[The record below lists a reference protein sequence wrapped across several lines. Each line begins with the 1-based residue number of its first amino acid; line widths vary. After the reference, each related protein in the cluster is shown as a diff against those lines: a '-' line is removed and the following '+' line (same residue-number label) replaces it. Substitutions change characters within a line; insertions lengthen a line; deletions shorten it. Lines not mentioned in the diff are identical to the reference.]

1 MVTSAGNIQPV
12 RIEEEMRTSY
22 LSYAMSVIVSRALPD
37 VRDGLKPVQRRILY
51 AMQELGLRPG
61 TAHKKCARIV
71 GEVLGKYHPH
81 GDASVYEALVRMA
94 QDFSLR
100 YPLVDGQGNFG
111 SVDDDPPA
119 AMRYTEARLASIADE
134 LLTDIDLNTV
144 DFSVNFDGSMN
155 EPTVLPGLLPNM
167 LVNGASGIAVGMAT
181 NIPPHNLAEICDAV
195 THLIDHPDAV
205 VEELMERVP
214 GPDFPTG
221 GIIQG
226 RSGIVNAYT
235 TGQGR
240 VVMQAKSDVEELR
253 GGREQIVITELP
265 FQVNKAA
272 LVQKIANLVREKKM
286 EGISDIRDESDRK
299 GLRVV
304 VELKKDADA
313 EIVLNNLYIH
323 TPLRSSFN
331 VMLLALVDNQPE
343 ILSLRRA
350 LQLYIAHRRVVIT
363 RRSEHQLKVAQ
374 ERAHILEGLR
384 LALERLDEVITI
396 IRGSSDAG
404 VARQNL
410 VETLSLTEVQ
420 AQAIL
425 DMQLRRLAALE
436 RRRLEEEYTGLLKTI
451 GGLEALLAD
460 PDKVLAV
467 VRDDAQKLKKR
478 FEDPRRTE
486 ILEDELTD
494 LNPEDRVQPG
504 DVVITLSQRGYIKR
518 IMAETYRNQHRGGK
532 GVRGMTTRDDDA
544 LQALA
549 VADTR
554 DTLLFFTSKGRA
566 YPRRCFEISKDTSR
580 TTRGTPL
587 VNLVPLSQGER
598 VNALVAVKDLSGDG
612 VLVLATRLGE
622 VKVLKLGALS
632 NIRNGGLIVMDLEPG
647 DDLVSV
653 QLAGQDDE
661 VMMVTEGGQG
671 IRFRLDE
678 VPRRSRTA
686 GGVRGIRLSKGD
698 VLVSMEIVRPHDT
711 LLVVSRQGYGKLVNI
726 SRFRA
731 QGRGGMGTRAFRTSA
746 KTGTVAGARVVN
758 EGGCE
763 EVMLVSSDCQVFR
776 TSLVEISRQGRDARG
791 IILWKPDDGDEVA
804 SIACF

>member
-111 SVDDDPPA
+111 SIDDDPPA

-304 VELKKDADA
+304 VELKRDADA

-632 NIRNGGLIVMDLEPG
+632 NVRNGGLIVMDLEPG

>member
-214 GPDFPTG
+214 GPDFPTR

-240 VVMQAKSDVEELR
+240 VVMQAKADVEELR

>member
-304 VELKKDADA
+304 VELKRDADA

-632 NIRNGGLIVMDLEPG
+632 NVRNGGLIVMDLEPG

>member
-240 VVMQAKSDVEELR
+240 VVMQAKADVEELR

-304 VELKKDADA
+304 VELKRDADA

-731 QGRGGMGTRAFRTSA
+731 QGRGGLGTRAFRTSA

-791 IILWKPDDGDEVA
+791 IILWRPDDGDEVA

>member
-240 VVMQAKSDVEELR
+240 VVMQAKADVEELR

-304 VELKKDADA
+304 VELKRDADA

>member
-240 VVMQAKSDVEELR
+240 VVMQAKADVEELQ

>member
-1 MVTSAGNIQPV
+1 MVTSAGNIQPI
-12 RIEEEMRTSY
+12 RIEDEMRTSY

-81 GDASVYEALVRMA
+81 GDAPVYEALVRMA

-134 LLTDIDLNTV
+134 LLTDIDLDTV
-144 DFSVNFDGSMN
+144 DFTVNFDGSMN

-240 VVMQAKSDVEELR
+240 VVMQARADIEDLR

-265 FQVNKAA
+265 FQVNKAS

-304 VELKKDADA
+304 VELKRDADA

-323 TPLRSSFN
+323 TALRSSFN

-343 ILSLRRA
+343 ILGLKRA
-350 LQLYIAHRRVVIT
+350 LQLYISHRRVVIT

-384 LALERLDEVITI
+384 LALERLDEVIVI
-396 IRGSSDAG
+396 IRGSRDAG

-410 VETLSLTEVQ
+410 IETLSLTEVQ

-494 LNPEDRVQPG
+494 LNPEDRVQHG

-549 VADTR
+549 VADTH

-598 VNALVAVKDLSGDG
+598 VNALVAVKDLAGDG
-612 VLVLATRLGE
+612 VLVLATRMGE

-711 LLVVSRQGYGKLVNI
+711 LLVVSRQGFGKLVNI

-746 KTGTVAGARVVN
+746 KTGKVAGARVVN

-791 IILWKPDDGDEVA
+791 IILWRPDDGDEVA

>member
-240 VVMQAKSDVEELR
+240 VVMQAKADVEELR

-304 VELKKDADA
+304 VELKRDADA

-384 LALERLDEVITI
+384 LALERLDDVITI

-731 QGRGGMGTRAFRTSA
+731 QGRGGLGTRAFRTSA

-791 IILWKPDDGDEVA
+791 IILWRPDDGDEVA